1 MKSKDDTLHVSNF
14 FITPSHIQSPHGKST
29 NQLIVA
35 MRYLTFKMWI
45 FSETLRVH
53 RGGKSWSKSMKT
65 GEQSNRADPCFS
77 KRALKTVVYWAAP
90 PAMGVWP
97 GLTANEICPL
107 IDCMTL
113 WVFIVT
119 KAQRFSSSYKL
130 IENKKDD
137 IFMCCITFLVFGG
150 ILSRCHW
157 EPQKSTQV
165 CGNTFKLKS
174 SKAKLTFLIIQWR
187 KLKEVPSG

>member
-1 MKSKDDTLHVSNF
+1 MIFNLQNVNIFRDP
-14 FITPSHIQSPHGKST
+14 PSTQRWEKLVKVHENRRAIKQSRSMFLQTSSENCRLLSST
-29 NQLIVA
+29 TSL
-35 MRYLTFKMWI
+35 F
-45 FSETLRVH
+45 H
-53 RGGKSWSKSMKT
+53 
-65 GEQSNRADPCFS
+65 
-77 KRALKTVVYWAAP
+77 